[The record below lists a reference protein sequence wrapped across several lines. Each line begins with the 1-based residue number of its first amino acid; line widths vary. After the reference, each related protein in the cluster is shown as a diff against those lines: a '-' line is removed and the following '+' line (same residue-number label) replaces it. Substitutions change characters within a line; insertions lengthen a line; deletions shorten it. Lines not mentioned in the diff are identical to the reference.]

1 MSLDR
6 VITFAVGVAVLGVAM
21 PWFAP
26 GLVDGWSTADNAV
39 AQDVQGASSSTADA
53 DQPQL
58 VPGYSHQVAL
68 SADPS
73 GHYLADATIDGVA
86 IRVMV
91 DTGATIVALT
101 AETAHRLG
109 INPAQSLR
117 RVGLSTANGDVSA
130 ALVRLAHVRLGNVD
144 VYDVDAAVLPPNALS
159 INLLGMSFLGKLSRF
174 QVAGGQLV
182 LVQ

>member
-1 MSLDR
+1 LSLDR
-6 VITFAVGVAVLGVAM
+6 VITFSVGVVVLGVAM
-21 PWFAP
+21 PWLAP
-26 GLVDGWSTADNAV
+26 GLVGGWSTADNAV
-39 AQDVQGASSSTADA
+39 ADVHGASSPSDGANP
-53 DQPQL
+53 PQL

-101 AETAHRLG
+101 AETARRLG
-109 INPAQSLR
+109 IDGSR
-117 RVGLSTANGDVSA
+117 SVGSVGIETANGSIVA
-130 ALVRLAHVRLGNVD
+130 TMVKLAHIRLGSVD